1 MSFLT
6 RHKHHLS
13 LHSLVQATMVMA
25 PNHRLVPIIQAG
37 GGQAAS
43 QVPPETLVLSHGIQD
58 HLKRVYDDLRGSAPS
73 VSRRQLLKLFETTQD
88 QPIIL
93 PEDRE
98 DYKFEEFL
106 EILWYSNGLQA
117 QKEKPPGELD
127 MSYPISHY
135 FISSS
140 HNTYLSGNQLS
151 SKSSTDA
158 YKNVRSFNQHY
169 NRL

>member
-1 MSFLT
+1 
-6 RHKHHLS
+6 
-13 LHSLVQATMVMA
+13 MVMA
-25 PNHRLVPIIQAG
+25 PNHRIFPIIQAG

-43 QVPPETLVLSHGIQD
+43 QVPAETLVLSHGIQD
-58 HLKRVYDDLRGSAPS
+58 HLKRVYDDLRGSAPTL
-73 VSRRQLLKLFETTQD
+73 SRQQILKLFETTQD

-93 PEDRE
+93 PEDRD

-127 MSYPISHY
+127 MTHPISHY

-158 YKNVRSFNQHY
+158 YKNVRSFSQHFG
-169 NRL
+169 RL